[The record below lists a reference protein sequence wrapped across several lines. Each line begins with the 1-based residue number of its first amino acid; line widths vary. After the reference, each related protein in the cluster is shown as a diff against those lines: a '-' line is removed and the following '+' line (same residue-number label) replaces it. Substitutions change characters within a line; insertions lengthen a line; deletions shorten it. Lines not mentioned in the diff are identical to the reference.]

1 MSSIEII
8 AHRGASFI
16 APENTV
22 VSSKLAWNMGA
33 DAVETD
39 IRLSKDKRVMCI
51 HDENTLRTTGQ
62 DYIVAETDSGI
73 LRQLDAGSYKG
84 AKYSGEKIPFLEELI
99 RETPDCK
106 ELVIE
111 LKCNSEVIP
120 YLTRIIEEHGK
131 RKRFSF
137 VAFNFITLRDV
148 KKTFRKIPCYWLC
161 SNEKLLFKNFRSV
174 RMAKF
179 QGFSLYYAIVSREVI
194 ERANHSGLEV
204 FSWTVD
210 SPPEADRL
218 ISLGVKGIATNR
230 IGWLNE
236 EIRKPKLKAE
246 RQR

>member
-1 MSSIEII
+1 MSGIEFI

-22 VSSKLAWNMGA
+22 ASSKLAWELGA

-39 IRLSKDKRVMCI
+39 IWLTGDNRIMCI

-62 DYIVAETDSGI
+62 DYIVAETGSEK
-73 LRQLDAGSYKG
+73 LRKLDAGSYKSEIF
-84 AKYSGEKIPFLEELI
+84 SGEKIPFLEELI
-99 RETPDCK
+99 ELIPECK

-111 LKCNSEVIP
+111 LKCGKEVIP
-120 YLTRIIEEHGK
+120 YLKDIIQNSGK

-137 VAFNFITLRDV
+137 IAFDFITLREV
-148 KKTFRKIPCYWLC
+148 KRAFPKIPCYWLC
-161 SNEKLLFKNFRSV
+161 SNENLLFKNFYAVKLS
-174 RMAKF
+174 KF
-179 QGFSLYYAIVSREVI
+179 QGFSLFYSIVNKEVI
-194 ERANHSGLEV
+194 ERSKDFGLEI

-210 SPPEADRL
+210 SPLEACRL
-218 ISLGVKGIATNR
+218 ISLGIKGIATNR

-236 EIRKPKLKAE
+236 QIRRPQLKVA